1 MQLALPASCRRAGS
15 KKCASKM
22 LTVIRSQRCWRA
34 RALLVKIKRDLEN
47 QVRGLFKNLGL
58 VIGRAKFNVFAVR
71 AEELI
76 ENRPELV
83 ASVRP
88 LLEARKAIER
98 QVSDLDRKVLRLAR
112 HDAEVRRFMTAPG

>member
-22 LTVIRSQRCWRA
+22 LTVIRSERCWQAER
-34 RALLVKIKRDLEN
+34 KIKRDLEN

-58 VIGRAKFNVFAVR
+58 VIGRAKFNVFAVQ

-76 ENRPELV
+76 ENRPELI
-83 ASVRP
+83 AAVRP

-98 QVSDLDRKVLRLAR
+98 QVSDLDRKVLKRAR
-112 HDAEVRRFMTAPG
+112 HDAEVRR

>member
-1 MQLALPASCRRAGS
+1 MQTGWFKEVHVKDADSHSIRALLAS
-15 KKCASKM
+15 
-22 LTVIRSQRCWRA
+22 
-34 RALLVKIKRDLEN
+34 RALLVKMIKRDLEN

-83 ASVRP
+83 AAVGP

-98 QVSDLDRKVLRLAR
+98 HHCLTLRVQHGGR
-112 HDAEVRRFMTAPG
+112 SG